1 MQTLR
6 PAYLYKELEEACP
19 IKKEVIGDNGFDMI
33 IVRELTGGLYFG
45 ERKTIEEDGVKKAI
59 DTLSYNENEIRRI
72 AIKAF
77 DIAMKTQKESH
88 KRRQGKRSGFFQTL
102 EKSRRRS
109 CKGLPGSNSG
119 AYAG

>member
-1 MQTLR
+1 M
-6 PAYLYKELEEACP
+6 
-19 IKKEVIGDNGFDMI
+19 V

-45 ERKTIEEDGVKKAI
+45 ERHTAEENGVMKAT
-59 DTLSYNENEIRRI
+59 DTLTYNENEIRRI

-77 DIAMKTQKESH
+77 DIAMKTQEKSH

-109 CKGLPGSNSG
+109 CKGLSRSYTGT
-119 AYAG
+119 YAG